1 MYNSLQGRGLPASRQ
16 KLRTKLSFA
25 CADCLVVNE
34 RDWTACQVQV
44 KAFRECFEAAK
55 KAGVKVEPKHQRSN
69 L

>member
-1 MYNSLQGRGLPASRQ
+1 MCDRREDLASRLTEADCSTVYNSLQ
-16 KLRTKLSFA
+16 
-25 CADCLVVNE
+25 DCLVVNE